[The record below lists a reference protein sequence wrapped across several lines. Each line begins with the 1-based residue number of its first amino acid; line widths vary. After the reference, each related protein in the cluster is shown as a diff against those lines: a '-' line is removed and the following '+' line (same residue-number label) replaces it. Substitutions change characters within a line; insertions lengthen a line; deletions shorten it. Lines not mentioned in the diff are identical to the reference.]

1 MHYASQFTKVVPH
14 VPLIKLSIC
23 KEDLDRAVLEFPAIE
38 TGFHNLIRR
47 AEEDTLALRAVFS
60 PLSFEYNPV
69 GELTDSCAMPQ
80 VVFPE
85 ALIYVT
91 IR

>member
-14 VPLIKLSIC
+14 VPLIELSIC